1 MHRMSAVFQLVLCC
15 QADNDEQKQYAGI
28 TINVPL
34 QILMLNIKCH
44 KTAEL
49 VFDHVSKTE
58 TQRKSNNNHVLEVN
72 TISNS

>member
-1 MHRMSAVFQLVLCC
+1 MSAVFQLVLCC
-15 QADNDEQKQYAGI
+15 QADNDEQKQHAGI

-44 KTAEL
+44 KTAGL
-49 VFDHVSKTE
+49 VFDDVSKTE